1 MNSINDKIITI
12 LGYVIYVIHLL
23 LSIVMNIGW
32 LFVTNTLYLHI
43 LIFSQSLTL
52 LGWCVFKDK
61 CIITLCENILLNRTV
76 DNNII
81 DSSSI
86 TTTFLSR
93 YLPSNLVDTILL
105 LFVMMA
111 LLLTLVKK
119 IYVKSQTLYE

>member
-1 MNSINDKIITI
+1 MISINDKIITI
-12 LGYVIYVIHLL
+12 LGYVIHIIHLFL
-23 LSIVMNIGW
+23 TIVMNIGW

-52 LGWCVFKDK
+52 IGWCVFQGK
-61 CIITLCENILLNRTV
+61 CILTLCENILLNRTIE
-76 DNNII
+76 NNTI

-93 YLPSNLVDTILL
+93 YLPSNQIDTILL
-105 LFVMMA
+105 LVVMMA
-111 LLLTLVKK
+111 LLLTLLKK

>member
-1 MNSINDKIITI
+1 MISINDKIITI

-52 LGWCVFKDK
+52 LGWCVFQDK
-61 CIITLCENILLNRTV
+61 CIITICENILLNRTIE
-76 DNNII
+76 NNTI

-93 YLPSNLVDTILL
+93 YLPSNYVDTILL